1 MTIHKFIPQNI
12 RLDNIQSSV
21 AGLLEIAA
29 ASLNKKSYFQK
40 FTDFF
45 KSNQNPE
52 GIYLYGGVGRGKT
65 MLMKSFFER
74 IDIPKEIVH
83 YQNFM
88 QEIHTKLH
96 KLRNKYQGVAIEEL
110 ASDIA
115 SKAEVLC
122 LDEFEIKDITD
133 AMIIKS
139 LFEQLAKRK
148 VFIFLTTNTI
158 PENLYKDGIQR
169 ESFLPFIKMI
179 QEKFTVLHLDS
190 NTDYRFM
197 SISEAGKRV
206 LYPINKETEAEIQR
220 VKQKLT
226 GGVSLAAGDIEVF
239 GRRIVFANTK
249 KQILFTDFSE
259 LFLRELG
266 YIDYVNICRHF
277 QVVVLEGVRE
287 IREEESDIITRFIN
301 FIDNA
306 YFYKILLFI
315 TLDRA
320 PEDIYKKGKRAE
332 EFRRT
337 ISRLNEMNSKEYLI
351 TERRDEL

>member
-21 AGLLEIAA
+21 AELLETAA
-29 ASLNKKSYFQK
+29 TSLNKKPYFQK
-40 FTDFF
+40 FTNLF
-45 KSNQNPE
+45 KNNQNPR
-52 GIYLYGGVGRGKT
+52 GIYLHGGVGRGKT

-74 IDIPKEIVH
+74 IDVPKEIIH

-96 KLRNKYQGVAIEEL
+96 KLQNKFTNRVIEEL

-115 SKAEVLC
+115 GRAKVLC

-133 AMIIKS
+133 AMLMMR
-139 LFEQLAKRK
+139 LFEQLVSRK

-179 QEKFTVLHLDS
+179 QEKFMVLHLDS

-197 SISEAGKRV
+197 NISEAGKRV
-206 LYPINKETEAEIQR
+206 LYPINRETETEIER
-220 VKQKLT
+220 VKQELT
-226 GGVSLAAGDIEVF
+226 GGNETIPGSIEVF
-239 GRRIVFANTK
+239 GRKIVFSKTK
-249 KQILFTDFSE
+249 KQVLFTDFSE
-259 LFLRELG
+259 LFQQELG
-266 YIDYVNICRHF
+266 YIDYVNICQHF

-287 IREEESDIITRFIN
+287 IREEEGDIITRFIN

-306 YFYKILLFI
+306 YFYKTLLFI

-320 PEDIYKKGKRAE
+320 PEEIYKKGKRAE
-332 EFRRT
+332 EFKRT
-337 ISRLNEMNSKEYLI
+337 ISRLNEMNNQDYLAME
-351 TERRDEL
+351 TQNEF